1 MGSISSTFTGHHAY
15 IKMTQAARLRA
26 QTEYFMK
33 PLTGN
38 DLVECEGELISLWNT
53 TLINDVAYTGFKL
66 LAPEN
71 KKQWWYLA
79 Y

>member
-1 MGSISSTFTGHHAY
+1 
-15 IKMTQAARLRA
+15 MTQAACLRA

-53 TLINDVAYTGFKL
+53 TLINDVAYAGFKL
-66 LAPEN
+66 LEPEN
-71 KKQWWYLA
+71 
-79 Y
+79 

>member
-1 MGSISSTFTGHHAY
+1 
-15 IKMTQAARLRA
+15 MTRAACLRA

-66 LAPEN
+66 PEPEN
-71 KKQWWYLA
+71 
-79 Y
+79 